1 MIKLDSVETVGKT
14 DKLKP
19 CPFCGRKVD
28 FKPFEFGD
36 KLYMVVCPNCGS
48 RTTFH
53 DNMENNFGK
62 SETCEAW
69 NRRADN
75 E

>member
-1 MIKLDSVETVGKT
+1 MIKLDGVETVGKA

-69 NRRADN
+69 NRRAVQ
-75 E
+75 